1 MIDNPALGI
10 DSAEARTRI
19 NTFEVLAGLVGGTVG
34 VDGALWPA
42 GYIRVTK
49 VFRYALT

>member
-19 NTFEVLAGLVGGTVG
+19 NTLEVLAGLVGGTVG